1 MSSPENKTGEN
12 QARENQN
19 WLDAIK
25 WNVDGLIP
33 VIAQDFETGN
43 VLTQAW
49 MNREALSLTQQE
61 ARAVYWSRSRQKLWR
76 KGEESGHQQNIKEI
90 LLDCD
95 NDALLIKVEQVGG
108 IACHTGRARCF
119 YQRLE
124 NNKWVITDPVI
135 KDPEE
140 IYKK

>member
-1 MSSPENKTGEN
+1 MSSPGTE
-12 QARENQN
+12 A

-25 WNVDGLIP
+25 WNTDGL
-33 VIAQDFETGN
+33 VTVVAQDFQSGD

-49 MNREALSLTQQE
+49 MSREALALTE
-61 ARAVYWSRSRQKLWR
+61 AEGRAVYWSRSRKKIWR
-76 KGEESGHQQNIKEI
+76 KGEDSGHQQIIKEI

-95 NDALLIKVEQVGG
+95 NDALLLRVEQVGG

>member
-1 MSSPENKTGEN
+1 MSSPKTE
-12 QARENQN
+12 A
-19 WLDAIK
+19 WLDAVK
-25 WNVDGLIP
+25 WNTDGL
-33 VIAQDFETGN
+33 VAVVAQDFQSGD

-49 MNREALSLTQQE
+49 MSREALALTE
-61 ARAVYWSRSRQKLWR
+61 AEGRAVYWSRSRKKIWR
-76 KGEESGHQQNIKEI
+76 KGEDSGHQQIIKEI

-95 NDALLIKVEQVGG
+95 NDALVIKVEQIGG
-108 IACHTGRARCF
+108 IACHTGRVRCF

-124 NNKWVITDPVI
+124 NNQWVITDPVI

>member
-1 MSSPENKTGEN
+1 MSSSEN
-12 QARENQN
+12 QA
-19 WLDAIK
+19 WLDAIM
-25 WNVDGLIP
+25 WNADGLVP
-33 VIAQDFETGN
+33 VIAQDFQTGY

-49 MNREALSLTQQE
+49 MSREALALTE
-61 ARAVYWSRSRQKLWR
+61 TEGRAVYWSRSRKKIWR
-76 KGEESGHQQNIKEI
+76 KGEDSGHLQIIKEI

-95 NDALLIKVEQVGG
+95 NDALLLKVEQVGG

-119 YQRLE
+119 HQRLE
-124 NNKWVITDPVI
+124 KGKWLITDSII

>member
-1 MSSPENKTGEN
+1 MSSPGTE
-12 QARENQN
+12 A

-25 WNVDGLIP
+25 WNTDGL
-33 VIAQDFETGN
+33 VTVVAQDFQSA
-43 VLTQAW
+43 QAW
-49 MNREALSLTQQE
+49 MSREALALTE
-61 ARAVYWSRSRQKLWR
+61 AEGRAVYWSRSRKKIWR
-76 KGEESGHQQNIKEI
+76 KGEDSGHQQIIKEI

-95 NDALLIKVEQVGG
+95 NDALLLKVEQVGG

>member
-1 MSSPENKTGEN
+1 MSSPGTE
-12 QARENQN
+12 A

-25 WNVDGLIP
+25 WNTEGL
-33 VIAQDFETGN
+33 VTVVTQDFQSGD

-49 MNREALSLTQQE
+49 MSREALALTE
-61 ARAVYWSRSRQKLWR
+61 AEGRAVYWSRSRKKIWR
-76 KGEESGHQQNIKEI
+76 KGEDSGHLQIIKEI

-95 NDALLIKVEQVGG
+95 NDALLLKVEQVGG

-119 YQRLE
+119 HQRLE

>member
-1 MSSPENKTGEN
+1 MSSSGTE
-12 QARENQN
+12 A

-25 WNVDGLIP
+25 WNTDGL
-33 VIAQDFETGN
+33 VTVVAQDFQSGD

-49 MNREALSLTQQE
+49 MSREALALTE
-61 ARAVYWSRSRQKLWR
+61 AEGRAVYWSRSRKKIWR
-76 KGEESGHQQNIKEI
+76 KGEDSGHQQIIKEI
-90 LLDCD
+90 ILDCD
-95 NDALLIKVEQVGG
+95 NDAVLLKVEQVGG

>member
-1 MSSPENKTGEN
+1 MSSPRTEE
-12 QARENQN
+12 

-25 WNVDGLIP
+25 WNTDGL
-33 VIAQDFETGN
+33 VAVVAQDFQSGN

-49 MNREALSLTQQE
+49 MSREALALTE
-61 ARAVYWSRSRQKLWR
+61 AEGRAVYWSRSRKKIWR
-76 KGEESGHQQNIKEI
+76 KGEDSGHQQIIKEI

-95 NDALLIKVEQVGG
+95 NDALLLKVEQVGG

>member
-1 MSSPENKTGEN
+1 MSSSEKK
-12 QARENQN
+12 N
-19 WLDAIK
+19 WLDAIN
-25 WNVDGLIP
+25 WNTDGLVP
-33 VIAQDFETGN
+33 VVTQDFETGN
-43 VLTQAW
+43 ILTQAW
-49 MNREALSLTQQE
+49 MNREALSLTQEE

-90 LLDCD
+90 RLDCD
-95 NDALLIKVEQVGG
+95 NDSLVIRVEQVGG

-124 NNKWVITDPVI
+124 NNEWVINDPVI

>member
-1 MSSPENKTGEN
+1 MSSPGTE
-12 QARENQN
+12 A

-25 WNVDGLIP
+25 WNTDGL
-33 VIAQDFETGN
+33 VTVVAQDFQSGD

-49 MNREALSLTQQE
+49 MSREALALTE
-61 ARAVYWSRSRQKLWR
+61 AEGRAVYWSRSRKKIWR
-76 KGEESGHQQNIKEI
+76 KGEDSGHQQIIKEI

-95 NDALLIKVEQVGG
+95 NDALLLKVEQVGG

>member
-1 MSSPENKTGEN
+1 MSSSRTET
-12 QARENQN
+12 

-25 WNVDGLIP
+25 WNTDGLIA
-33 VIAQDFETGN
+33 VITQDFQSGD

-49 MNREALSLTQQE
+49 MNREALALTE
-61 ARAVYWSRSRQKLWR
+61 SEGRAVYWSRSRKEIWR
-76 KGEESGHQQNIKEI
+76 KGEESGHQQIIKEI

-95 NDALLIKVEQVGG
+95 NDALLLKVEQMGG
-108 IACHTGRARCF
+108 IACHTGRVRCF

-124 NNKWVITDPVI
+124 NNKWVITDPII

>member
-1 MSSPENKTGEN
+1 MSPPRTEE
-12 QARENQN
+12 

-25 WNVDGLIP
+25 WNTDGLVA
-33 VIAQDFETGN
+33 VITQDFQSGD

-49 MNREALSLTQQE
+49 MNREALALTE
-61 ARAVYWSRSRQKLWR
+61 TEGRAVYWSRSRKKIWR
-76 KGEESGHQQNIKEI
+76 KGEESGYQQIIKEI

-95 NDALLIKVEQVGG
+95 NDALLLKVEQVGG

-119 YQRLE
+119 YQRLV

>member
-1 MSSPENKTGEN
+1 MSSPGTE
-12 QARENQN
+12 A

-25 WNVDGLIP
+25 WNTDGL
-33 VIAQDFETGN
+33 VTVVAQDFQSGD

-49 MNREALSLTQQE
+49 MSREALALTE
-61 ARAVYWSRSRQKLWR
+61 AEGRAVYWSRSRKKIWR
-76 KGEESGHQQNIKEI
+76 KGEDSGHQQIIKEI
-90 LLDCD
+90 ILDCD
-95 NDALLIKVEQVGG
+95 NDALLLKVEQVGG